1 MFIESIECEKFALI
15 VGYKKTVDNF
25 IKTKIIGNHS
35 PEMYVVVY
43 LLKQEISSKLS
54 FYVTDYPELVAGEGE
69 KIMQHIILDYS
80 DTMTSK

>member
-1 MFIESIECEKFALI
+1 MFIGSIECKKFVLI
-15 VGYKKTVDNF
+15 VGYKKSVDNF

-54 FYVTDYPELVAGEGE
+54 FYVTAYPEQVRGEG
-69 KIMQHIILDYS
+69 KKLMQYIISDYIAALV
-80 DTMTSK
+80 SK